1 MGLIKRVLFRHGR
14 ARMNQKSNLITS
26 NALMEAIAK
35 VNGDHEEGTN
45 VLSHQTQEDG
55 VVRMKILVRR
65 QDLKQVLEL
74 MNGGWINSQ
83 ASVVRPSSLC
93 VEQRLSLLRKKHLL
107 RASLAAKHS
116 RQGSWCPALQSILEE
131 I

>member
-35 VNGDHEEGTN
+35 VNGDHQEGTN

-74 MNGGWINSQ
+74 MNGGINSQ

-116 RQGSWCPALQSILEE
+116 RQSSWRPALQSIPEE

>member
-1 MGLIKRVLFRHGR
+1 
-14 ARMNQKSNLITS
+14 
-26 NALMEAIAK
+26 
-35 VNGDHEEGTN
+35 
-45 VLSHQTQEDG
+45 TQEDG

-74 MNGGWINSQ
+74 MNGGINSQ
-83 ASVVRPSSLC
+83 ASVVRPSSSLC

-116 RQGSWCPALQSILEE
+116 RQGSWCPALQSIPEE

>member
-35 VNGDHEEGTN
+35 VNGDHQEGTN
-45 VLSHQTQEDG
+45 VLSHQSQEDG

-74 MNGGWINSQ
+74 TNGGINSQ

-107 RASLAAKHS
+107 RASLAAKRS
-116 RQGSWCPALQSILEE
+116 RQSSWRPALQSIPEE

>member
-35 VNGDHEEGTN
+35 VNGDHQEGTN

-74 MNGGWINSQ
+74 TNGGINSQ

-107 RASLAAKHS
+107 RASLAAKRS
-116 RQGSWCPALQSILEE
+116 RQSSWRPALQSIPEE

>member
-35 VNGDHEEGTN
+35 VNGDHQEGTN

-65 QDLKQVLEL
+65 KDLKQVLEL
-74 MNGGWINSQ
+74 MNGGINSQ

-116 RQGSWCPALQSILEE
+116 RQSSWRPALQSIPEE